1 VVVVGGGTGAAGFGL
16 AQEELALCCSH
27 SANRADQSL
36 DSVFKLRMQ
45 AVGMA
50 QEVAVAQCLQLG
62 LGVSLLLSLTP
73 DLLIE

>member
-1 VVVVGGGTGAAGFGL
+1 MVVVGGGTGAAGFGL

-50 QEVAVAQCLQLG
+50 QEVAAQCLQLG